1 MEGYGVFFIVNV
13 ENAQRLN
20 FLQLKVMP
28 VNPSLPESPN
38 GSSFKKYVELGA
50 SFLVFLRL
58 VLIFMLW

>member
-1 MEGYGVFFIVNV
+1 MEGYGVFFIVNM

-38 GSSFKKYVELGA
+38 GSNFKKYVKLGA
-50 SFLVFLRL
+50 SFGVS
-58 VLIFMLW
+58 

>member
-1 MEGYGVFFIVNV
+1 MEGYGVFFIVNM

-38 GSSFKKYVELGA
+38 GSSFKKYVKLGA
-50 SFLVFLRL
+50 SFWCFLG
-58 VLIFMLW
+58 WY